1 MIKLADILR
10 EAYGGGEYKL
20 PKDHKPAMKVPHGGA
35 CCANCRFF
43 VNDEEN
49 DTWQCGNEM
58 YQEWSGQKVIP
69 FNPTEYCSDWWE
81 PYQ

>member
-1 MIKLADILR
+1 MIKLTDLLK
-10 EAYGGGEYKL
+10 EDFGGGKYKL
-20 PKDHKPAMKVPHGGA
+20 PKNHQPAMQVPHGGS

-43 VNDEEN
+43 ENDEEHGEWKCSN
-49 DTWQCGNEM
+49 KM
-58 YQEWSGQKVIP
+58 YQEWSGNVVLP